1 MKIAIEVQR
10 LFRPKKHGME
20 IVALELIRQIQHLDQ
35 ENEYIVFAKDD
46 KDRNCI
52 IETRNLSVE
61 TLSSRT
67 YADWEQISLPAAV
80 KRIKPDFL
88 HCTCNTGP
96 LRGSMPLMLTLHDI
110 IYLEKVDFKGTAYQN
125 FGNLYRRYVVPKV
138 VQKSKL
144 VLTVSNYEKKVII
157 DKLGLPEGKVQ
168 VVYNAVNQR
177 FNNRYDKSLINEF
190 KKQYKLPD
198 RFILFL
204 GNTAPKKNTPN
215 VIKAFVEYCRE
226 EKNPTPLV
234 ILDYDLSLVQSAL
247 QQLNA
252 ADCLKHIIFPG
263 YIPSA
268 EMPKIYNSASI
279 FLYPSLRESFG
290 LPILEA
296 MGCGTPVITATTSS
310 MPEVAGDAALLVD
323 PYQPSQIA
331 SAIKKVLNDES
342 LHRSLVQKGLSRAA
356 EFTWEASAK
365 RLLQFYQ
372 TMK

>member
-20 IVALELIRQIQHLDQ
+20 IVALELIRQLQQLDQ
-35 ENEYIVFAKDD
+35 SNEYIVLAKDD
-46 KDRNCI
+46 QDRNCVV
-52 IETRNLSVE
+52 ETKNLSVK
-61 TLSSRT
+61 TLGSRT
-67 YADWEQISLPAAV
+67 YADWEQISLPAAI

-96 LRGSMPLMLTLHDI
+96 LMGSTPMMLTLHDI
-110 IYLEKVDFKGTAYQN
+110 IYLEKVDFKGSAYQN
-125 FGNLYRRYVVPKV
+125 FGNLYRRYVVPRV
-138 VQKSKL
+138 VNRSKL

-157 DKLGLPEGKVQ
+157 DKLGLPEEKVQ

-177 FNNRYDKSLINEF
+177 FNNQFDKATIETF
-190 KKQYKLPD
+190 KTQYKLPE

-215 VIKAFVEYCRE
+215 VIKAFVEYCRM
-226 EKNPTPLV
+226 EKNPTPLA
-234 ILDYDLSLVQSAL
+234 ILDYDSSLVQSAL
-247 QQLNA
+247 QELSA
-252 ADCLKHIIFPG
+252 ADCFKHIIFPG
-263 YIPSA
+263 YIPSS
-268 EMPKIYNSASI
+268 EMPKMYNAATI

-296 MGCGTPVITATTSS
+296 MGCGTPVITSTTSS

-331 SAIKKVLNDES
+331 ESIRKLLNDSGLHQS
-342 LHRSLVQKGLSRAA
+342 LIQKGLKRAG
-356 EFTWEASAK
+356 EFTWEASA
-365 RLLQFYQ
+365 RELLKYYRG
-372 TMK
+372 MP